1 MFFFT
6 LAVVAQVSSPQPS
19 VTTPPSQPLTISW
32 PAHIDISAGSAANFE
47 RFNHGSGS
55 MLVTIKCDGSKG
67 PMIPPTQDIDGDLR
81 SALMNFL
88 SEAKV
93 TAGASCHDLTFVVQF
108 DVPSGNMTETQL
120 PSPPR

>member
-6 LAVVAQVSSPQPS
+6 LAVVAQASSPQPS
-19 VTTPPSQPLTISW
+19 VTAPTNQPLTISW
-32 PAHIDISAGSAANFE
+32 PTHIDISAGSAANFE

-55 MLVTIKCDGSKG
+55 MLVTVKCDGSKS

-81 SALMNFL
+81 SALMKFL

-93 TAGASCHDLTFVVQF
+93 TAGALCHDRTFVVQF
-108 DVPSGNMTETQL
+108 EVPSGNMTETEL
-120 PSPPR
+120 PPPPR